1 MLNILRQ
8 NPTDVIFLIESTAFN
23 GVCFEQIKSKFI
35 SSLIQFFYSGSINDD
50 LGVSNDVC

>member
-8 NPTDVIFLIESTAFN
+8 NPTDVIFLIESTAFTN
-23 GVCFEQIKSKFI
+23 VCFEQIKLKFI
-35 SSLIQFFYSGSINDD
+35 NPLMQFFYSGSINED